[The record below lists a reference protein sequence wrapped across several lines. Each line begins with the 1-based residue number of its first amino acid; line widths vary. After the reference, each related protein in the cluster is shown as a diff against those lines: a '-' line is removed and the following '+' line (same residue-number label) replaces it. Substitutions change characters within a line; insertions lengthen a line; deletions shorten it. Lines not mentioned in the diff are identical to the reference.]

1 MNNMKVYITKYALS
15 TGIIE
20 TDDAEICSNIISG
33 DMISSKKYGY
43 FYGNDWH
50 KKKEDAVLRA
60 EVMRIKK
67 IESLKKQIEKLD
79 KMKFSL

>member
-1 MNNMKVYITKYALS
+1 
-15 TGIIE
+15 
-20 TDDAEICSNIISG
+20 
-33 DMISSKKYGY
+33 MISSKKYGY
-43 FYGNDWH
+43 YHGNDWH

-67 IESLKKQIEKLD
+67 IESLKKQIEKLN

>member
-1 MNNMKVYITKYALS
+1 MELFT
-15 TGIIE
+15 E
-20 TDDAEICSNIISG
+20 
-33 DMISSKKYGY
+33 
-43 FYGNDWH
+43 NDWH

-67 IESLKKQIEKLD
+67 IESLKKQIEKFD

>member
-1 MNNMKVYITKYALS
+1 MKVYITKYALS

-33 DMISSKKYGY
+33 DMISSKKYGT
-43 FYGNDWH
+43 FHGNDWH

-79 KMKFSL
+79 KTKFSL

>member
-1 MNNMKVYITKYALS
+1 MKVYITRYALS

-20 TDDAEICSNIISG
+20 TDDAEICSNISE

-43 FYGNDWH
+43 FHGNDWH

>member
-1 MNNMKVYITKYALS
+1 MKVYITKYALS

-20 TDDAEICSNIISG
+20 TDDAEICSNISG
-33 DMISSKKYGY
+33 DMISYKNYGY
-43 FYGNDWH
+43 YRGNDWH

>member
-1 MNNMKVYITKYALS
+1 MKVYITKYALS

-20 TDDAEICSNIISG
+20 TDDAEICSNISG
-33 DMISSKKYGY
+33 NMISSKKYGY
-43 FYGNDWH
+43 FHGNDWH

-67 IESLKKQIEKLD
+67 IESLKNKL
-79 KMKFSL
+79 KNWIK